1 MSSPIAKHPGT
12 KVLVVEDSAVVRE
25 FLRDILDSDPGIEVI
40 GTARDGEEAIE
51 AVRIKRPHVV
61 TMDINMPK
69 MNGLEAT
76 RRIMETTPT
85 PIVIVSGAWD
95 PEDVATTFRAIE
107 AGALTVIQRP
117 AGLGHPD
124 HETTKARLLRTV
136 KLMAEVKVIRRWA
149 ARTPGRKREELRVNP
164 REEETAAISEGFK
177 LLVLGASTGGP
188 VAIQT
193 LLKHLSPEL
202 PFPLAVVQHM
212 TEGFTRGFADW
223 LGQTTGFAVHVTA
236 HGEKLAPGHVYIA
249 PEGVH
254 LAVTREMKAALSSE
268 DPENGLRPSVSHL
281 FRSVAEA
288 FGQHAIGILL
298 TGMGRDGAEELKLLR
313 KTGALTFAQDE
324 GSSVVFG
331 MPGEAVKLN
340 GATHVLPPEK
350 IAALLNGLIKDQKQG
365 TRREP

>member
-1 MSSPIAKHPGT
+1 M
-12 KVLVVEDSAVVRE
+12 
-25 FLRDILDSDPGIEVI
+25 
-40 GTARDGEEAIE
+40 
-51 AVRIKRPHVV
+51 
-61 TMDINMPK
+61 
-69 MNGLEAT
+69 
-76 RRIMETTPT
+76 
-85 PIVIVSGAWD
+85 
-95 PEDVATTFRAIE
+95 
-107 AGALTVIQRP
+107 
-117 AGLGHPD
+117 
-124 HETTKARLLRTV
+124 
-136 KLMAEVKVIRRWA
+136 
-149 ARTPGRKREELRVNP
+149 
-164 REEETAAISEGFK
+164 
-177 LLVLGASTGGP
+177 
-188 VAIQT
+188 
-193 LLKHLSPEL
+193 
-202 PFPLAVVQHM
+202 
-212 TEGFTRGFADW
+212 
-223 LGQTTGFAVHVTA
+223 
-236 HGEKLAPGHVYIA
+236 YIA
-249 PEGVH
+249 TEGVH